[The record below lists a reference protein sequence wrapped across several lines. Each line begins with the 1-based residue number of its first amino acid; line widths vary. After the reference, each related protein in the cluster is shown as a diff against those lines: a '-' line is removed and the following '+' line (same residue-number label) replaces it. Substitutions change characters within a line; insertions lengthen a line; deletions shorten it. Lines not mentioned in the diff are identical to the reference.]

1 MGLTMLCSCYCNE
14 LLTVTKVPCSL
25 HVSLID
31 LSIFFF
37 LNKMCCIPIWPRDIF
52 SGMIRKITCVS
63 HRYYVVCGGMF
74 LCMYMHVCVCMQHVC
89 MCRYVCVMHIYVC
102 VHT

>member
-37 LNKMCCIPIWPRDIF
+37 PEQNVLYSDLAKRHFQWHDQENNM
-52 SGMIRKITCVS
+52 CVS
-63 HRYYVVCGGMF
+63 
-74 LCMYMHVCVCMQHVC
+74 
-89 MCRYVCVMHIYVC
+89 
-102 VHT
+102 